1 MDKKRTFIATLI
13 APFASLIVL
22 VGMVL
27 ESILNGQGLLFFD
40 SFFVV
45 YMFIAGF
52 LSQSMIFLVVYG
64 LPIHFILSKL
74 KMSYYILYIILGS
87 LGPICF
93 KAFGHLGTETP
104 ISHRYTDI
112 MVFGFSG
119 FTVTSAFWLLAVYPH
134 NKNIKTDKNKE
145 RFSPLM

>member
-1 MDKKRTFIATLI
+1 MDNKRTFFATLI

-22 VGMVL
+22 VGMIL
-27 ESILNGQGLLFFD
+27 ESIFNGQGLLFFD

-52 LSQSMIFLVVYG
+52 LSQSMLFLLVYG
-64 LPIHFILSKL
+64 LPIHFLLSKL
-74 KMSYYILYIILGS
+74 KVSYYTLYLLLGS

-93 KAFGHLGTETP
+93 KILEHLGTETP
-104 ISHRYTDI
+104 ISHRYTEI

-119 FTVTSAFWLLAVYPH
+119 FAVTTAFWFIAVYPH
-134 NKNIKTDKNKE
+134 NKTMKTDMAEE
-145 RFSPLM
+145 RRPAAY